1 MMPLV
6 STMFRTATLPARSFT
21 ATTARKGLFSQNNPT
36 DVITLF
42 HKSSLPA
49 SVRVRTMLKQAAA
62 QASQTATED
71 QASDHSHQDKIHRRQ
86 SFELEITEA
95 DPTPDQVRSILE
107 YIGAGKAGT
116 LVKGASSES
125 DALKILKQSADAF
138 QRPVVVDWTQGKAI
152 VGEQEQEILKMVQEL
167 PK

>member
-1 MMPLV
+1 MPLV
-6 STMFRTATLPARSFT
+6 SNLFRTAGLPIRSFT
-21 ATTARKGLFSQNNPT
+21 TSTARKGLFSQNNPT

-42 HKSSLPA
+42 HKPSVPE
-49 SVRVRTMLKQAAA
+49 SVRVQTMLKQASAH
-62 QASQTATED
+62 ASQSATED
-71 QASDHSHQDKIHRRQ
+71 QASDHSHQDKIHKRHP
-86 SFELEITEA
+86 FELEITEA

-138 QRPVVVDWTQGKAI
+138 QRPVVVDWSQGKAV
-152 VGEQEQEILKMVQEL
+152 VGEKQEEIMKMVQEL
-167 PK
+167 PE

>member
-1 MMPLV
+1 
-6 STMFRTATLPARSFT
+6 
-21 ATTARKGLFSQNNPT
+21 
-36 DVITLF
+36 
-42 HKSSLPA
+42 
-49 SVRVRTMLKQAAA
+49 MLKQAAA

-71 QASDHSHQDKIHRRQ
+71 QASDHSHQNKIHKRH
-86 SFELEITEA
+86 SFELEVTEA

-152 VGEQEQEILKMVQEL
+152 VGEQEQEILKMVQEQ
-167 PK
+167 PE